1 MTVSDVIEFV
11 DTVKPNAFPPAVKI
25 RWISQLEGRIASEV
39 FLMAP
44 EEMEQFNYAAL
55 DVAEA
60 EKQILLVNFPYD
72 DIYPAWLKAMVDYE
86 NGEYNKYQNT
96 MQQFNERFNS
106 FVAWFANAYEPA
118 NSYYFPHLTKGG
130 VEHGN
135 V

>member
-1 MTVSDVIEFV
+1 MTVSEVIEFV

-25 RWISQLEGRIASEV
+25 RWLSQLEGRIASEV

-44 EEMEQFNYAAL
+44 QEMEQFNYAAL
-55 DVAEA
+55 DEAEA
-60 EKQILLVNFPYD
+60 ERQILLVNFPYD
-72 DIYPAWLKAMVDYE
+72 DIYPAWIKAMVDYE

-118 NSYYFPHLTKGG
+118 NRYFQPDTT
-130 VEHGN
+130 
-135 V
+135 